1 MSMQTLKGHT
11 WRIRR
16 PVAQASAHHRSMA
29 MPREAECANT
39 DTEFPGPLWNL
50 KENVEYLKLYEMP
63 KLEFISTRL
72 FSVVLGMRTQR

>member
-1 MSMQTLKGHT
+1 MTL
-11 WRIRR
+11 
-16 PVAQASAHHRSMA
+16 
-29 MPREAECANT
+29 EAACANT